1 MSMEITHL
9 HGTTS
14 ADLLAIPVIML
25 GFHPRESCVVL
36 GVRGSRVEFCARMDL
51 EWFTCDFR
59 FGEVADQLE
68 HAVHNCAGCTVAV
81 LAYTT
86 DPEAGAVAVGELV
99 DVVGPEN
106 VAEALVTDGDRFW
119 YAHPGMLLPPE
130 GISYSYAS
138 SNFAA
143 QAVYSGVNVD
153 PSREDAVAEVQP
165 PRVDA
170 LAAMEE
176 DIATA
181 RRRTCSLPP
190 MERMA
195 LLARD
200 LEQTEPLE
208 PALVSELVVL
218 LQEEEHFSE
227 VMARLSTAS
236 APLLRPR
243 LAAAR
248 RRSPDG
254 LAPNVLALLVLAC
267 WLDGEGA
274 QQSECLSQLEAL
286 DPRHFLMGAL
296 RTMHRRAVPPNRWDG
311 WPDGDS

>member
-1 MSMEITHL
+1 MEITHL
-9 HGTTS
+9 HGRTS

-36 GVRGSRVEFCARMDL
+36 GVRGTRVVFCARMDL
-51 EWFTCDFR
+51 DWFTHDFR

-68 HAVHNCAGCTVAV
+68 NAVSNCAGCSVAV

-99 DVVGPEN
+99 DVVGQDR
-106 VAEALVTDGDRFW
+106 VAEALVTNGDRFW

-130 GISYSYAS
+130 GICYSYAS

-143 QAVYSGVNVD
+143 QAVYSGINVN
-153 PSREDAVAEVQP
+153 PSRERAVEEVQP
-165 PRVDA
+165 PIAHDV
-170 LAAMEE
+170 AAMEA

-181 RRRTCSLPP
+181 RRRTCSLAP

-195 LLARD
+195 LLAED
-200 LEQTEPLE
+200 VEHPEPLN
-208 PALVSELVVL
+208 PDRASELVVL
-218 LQEEEHFSE
+218 LQEEDLFGE
-227 VMARLSTAS
+227 VLAHLSTAS
-236 APLLRPR
+236 ARLLRPR
-243 LAAAR
+243 LAEAR
-248 RRSPDG
+248 RRSPDV

-286 DPRHFLMGAL
+286 DPRHPLMDTL
-296 RTMHRRAVPPNRWDG
+296 RAMHHRAVPPDKWDG
-311 WPDGDS
+311 